1 MIQDISKNYRL
12 LRRIHHDLY
21 TAIAE
26 YFKLYLSTLAQSE
39 FDEID
44 SDIISSGLNLL
55 QNVETATELLML
67 FYFFYFVNG
76 RFPTAG
82 VHTFIPRADLPMEV
96 NGEELNIKKLYE
108 KFRTTN
114 SHALVSSQFLA
125 TLNIFF
131 GSDPELSRRFLTEF
145 YQNMIVSTLSTD
157 GAFTFDAFTDL
168 STSINLSLR
177 RQRNESISRIKL
189 EDDNFDLKLK
199 TKYEFDD
206 NDPLPTYPF
215 DTIQDNLNT
224 EPENIDK
231 KFKQIDIVEPKL
243 EASTEIKQS
252 NNTRK
257 ADKKWLD
264 DFLAGAE
271 NTKRTLQELN
281 DQVIVAVLSEKTDVP
296 QIDTQIDTIFID
308 DNELFDK
315 NELTDENKALI
326 KTILDKANY
335 KDILDDIK
343 DDKQKLIQD
352 DLKTEIIDDVVSPD
366 PLFFPTENEIF
377 EIDDVIASTVPNLTP
392 PQKTGVKSVNDKNYE
407 DYLKILQIYRP
418 DLFIDEEDNNSNN
431 NNNYAIPTP
440 KIEIIDDVVPP
451 DILTPKTEFVSDL
464 TPPQKA
470 GIKSV
475 DDKNYKDYLKVL
487 QIYRPDLFIDEKDN
501 YVIPTPKNE
510 IIEIEDVVP
519 PAPPKPIPVIPQET
533 VKLPKPIPKL
543 ISLKALTLFQQF
555 LTLIK

>member
-1 MIQDISKNYRL
+1 M
-12 LRRIHHDLY
+12 
-21 TAIAE
+21 
-26 YFKLYLSTLAQSE
+26 
-39 FDEID
+39 
-44 SDIISSGLNLL
+44 L

-67 FYFFYFVNG
+67 FDFFYFVNG

-82 VHTFIPRADLPMEV
+82 VHPFIPRADLPMEV

-264 DFLAGAE
+264 DFLAGVE

-315 NELTDENKALI
+315 DELTDENKALI

-352 DLKTEIIDDVVSPD
+352 DLNILIPTGDIKTEIIDDVVSPD

-377 EIDDVIASTVPNLTP
+377 EIDDVIASTVPNLTS

-464 TPPQKA
+464 TPRQKA

-501 YVIPTPKNE
+501 YVIPTPKSE